1 MVAIVLDAADGRA
14 VAGQPDEPS
23 TPSTCVDCAAHEP
36 FSEDS
41 SRTSR
46 PHPPLSTPATEQAL
60 SGMPIMEKLER
71 RVDLLGDSM
80 HSKMPLT
87 HFSLLSYL
95 SLSFSC

>member
-46 PHPPLSTPATEQAL
+46 PHPPPSTPATEQAL